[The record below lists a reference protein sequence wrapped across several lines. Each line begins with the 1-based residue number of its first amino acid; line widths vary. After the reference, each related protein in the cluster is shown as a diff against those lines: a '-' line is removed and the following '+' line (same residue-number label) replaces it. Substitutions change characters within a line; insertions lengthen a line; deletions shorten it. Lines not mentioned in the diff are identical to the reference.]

1 MKKFISKIRQIQKNY
16 DCKDFDGYNI
26 FRILKLTKN
35 EVKTQSN
42 LISDLLNPKSIYH
55 SQSNEF
61 FKEFV
66 QIVFDDGFTLDSYK
80 VKVEAKI
87 DTKKYNEEIES
98 GRIDI
103 ILEQEKPSK
112 KAILIENKVYAKN
125 QEKQLERYYE
135 YCLKEYVSPE
145 NFRIIYL
152 TQFGDEYITKNLH
165 LKENVYEISYKK
177 EIVMW
182 LKMCYNICADINQK
196 LILNQWINAIIYLTT
211 NEERNVRNR
220 LIQFEIFKNKELFE
234 KHSNIKEIEELKKF
248 LNTGI
253 SKHKKLYDSYEK
265 DLKELLK
272 NSSYEIPLAELTEDK
287 LYEILKIRKKLKF
300 SDIMKAPK

>member
-1 MKKFISKIRQIQKNY
+1 MEFPSFLSPPSPSPFSLCAVSYTHLDVYKRQ
-16 DCKDFDGYNI
+16 
-26 FRILKLTKN
+26 
-35 EVKTQSN
+35 
-42 LISDLLNPKSIYH
+42 
-55 SQSNEF
+55 
-61 FKEFV
+61 
-66 QIVFDDGFTLDSYK
+66 

-182 LKMCYNICADINQK
+182 LKMCYNC
-196 LILNQWINAIIYLTT
+196 L
-211 NEERNVRNR
+211 
-220 LIQFEIFKNKELFE
+220 
-234 KHSNIKEIEELKKF
+234 
-248 LNTGI
+248 
-253 SKHKKLYDSYEK
+253 LYTS
-265 DLKELLK
+265 
-272 NSSYEIPLAELTEDK
+272 
-287 LYEILKIRKKLKF
+287 RCV
-300 SDIMKAPK
+300 